1 MQIKLKNIRKSYNT
15 PQGKKEILKGCT
27 FIFEDKNINIIKG
40 ISGCGK
46 TTLLKILALLLKP
59 EAGSYYFNGENIDF
73 DNSQILAK
81 YRNQKIGYI
90 MQDYTLIEGMT
101 VYENILLPMLIA
113 KKKSLPK
120 LEKIIQ
126 YMGLQQILEKKVEH
140 ISGGERQRTAIARA
154 MIMQPML
161 LLADEPTSALDK
173 ENAMKIIE
181 LFENIRKEF
190 GSIVIIA
197 THDERIIRENY
208 HIIELEKEKFTMRDM
223 R

>member
-1 MQIKLKNIRKSYNT
+1 MQIKLENVRKSYYT
-15 PQGKKEILKGCT
+15 PQGKKEILKGSNYV
-27 FIFEDKNINIIKG
+27 FENKNINIIKG
-40 ISGCGK
+40 VSGCGK

-59 EAGSYYFNGENIDF
+59 EAGSYYFDGKIIDF

-90 MQDYTLIEGMT
+90 MQDYTLISGMT

-120 LEKIIQ
+120 LEKIIK
-126 YMGLQQILEKKVEH
+126 YMGLQQILEKRVEH

-154 MIMQPML
+154 MVMQPML

-173 ENAMKIIE
+173 ENAIKIMV
-181 LFENIRKEF
+181 LFENIMKEF
-190 GSIVIIA
+190 GSTVIIA
-197 THDERIIRENY
+197 THDERIIKENY
-208 HIIELEKEKFTMRDM
+208 HIIELAKGK
-223 R
+223 